1 MGELVKRLG
10 WTLLALI
17 LLGAGAAAASWNWVS
32 RYFEAPLRIVQPYA
46 LEVAPGSNLRTVLAQ
61 LAQDQLLA
69 HPQPVR
75 WYARSQNLGN
85 KIQAGSYTL
94 EPGMTPADLLEQLSK
109 GAVDLVSVRVI
120 EGWTAAQAV
129 EAIISH
135 PEVENDLQITLERR
149 ADGIAYLTPEAHA
162 TLAEILDIES
172 GHIEGWLYPDT
183 FRFAPG
189 TRASKLIALSH
200 RMMVE
205 ELDAAWQVRV
215 ERDTLP
221 APLAML
227 TLASIVEKETS
238 RPDERAKIAG
248 VFELRLQKGMR
259 LQTDPTVIYGVGQR
273 YDGDIRRR
281 DLNDQNAYN
290 TYQIGGLPPTPIA
303 LPGRDALLAVAE
315 PEVGEALFFVAN
327 GDGDGSHVFSKTSDE
342 HEAAV
347 REYLRKSRSR
357 GN

>member
-1 MGELVKRLG
+1 MGELVKKLG
-10 WTLLALI
+10 WSLLVLMV
-17 LLGAGAAAASWNWVS
+17 LGAGAAAAGWQWIAD
-32 RYFEAPLRIVQPYA
+32 YFVTPMNHEQDYA
-46 LEVAPGSNLRTVLAQ
+46 LDVAQGSTLGTVLTQ
-61 LAQDQLLA
+61 LQRDSVLD
-69 HPQPVR
+69 HPRPVR
-75 WYARSQNLGN
+75 WYARSQSLGD

-94 EPGMTPADLLEQLSK
+94 EPGMTPAALLELLSK

-129 EAIISH
+129 EAILNHS
-135 PEVENDLQITLERR
+135 EVENDLQITLERR
-149 ADGIAYLTPEAHA
+149 ADGIAYLSPEAHV

-205 ELDAAWQVRV
+205 ELDAAWQARV

-221 APLAML
+221 EPLAML

-248 VFELRLQKGMR
+248 VFELRLQKRMR

-281 DLNDQNAYN
+281 DLNDQNDYN

-303 LPGRDALLAVAE
+303 LPGREALLAVAE
-315 PEVGEALFFVAN
+315 PEVGEALFFVAS

-347 REYLRKSRSR
+347 REYLRKTRNR